1 MKRTYKKALD
11 GVRQKTP
18 LLAFAEHGM
27 SPDEIKQGIID
38 LLSPYFTNQ
47 GILEEMAIPV
57 LAPEAVNVSR
67 IEDDSWAKGMFTNI
81 LNEYRQAAALDIDM
95 CFEGCAEWESQI
107 QHGISEYW
115 SGLYLEVDKSD
126 LNLED
131 FKYEAFRNI
140 GMVIEA
146 CLQPLLKELLLQV
159 RIRKSK
165 ANPDAGLE
173 ALDLGLAVGELID
186 TSGYPELVAPPPWN
200 IRLNQWR
207 NMAQH
212 HKIRVEN
219 GLIVGGF
226 GKGSSEREVK
236 FGRDELLNALKRI
249 YSIFSVIK
257 TARSIFLIDNIKEFK
272 PRVKDIV
279 MRADV
284 HVLHLAASIATQ
296 GFELIDLTIEG
307 NSVTAVI
314 KDITDLPAR
323 ERMLHASQ
331 FVYPVWFDFPLDNV
345 TVEFLDRLG
354 DSILTI
360 NAKGSDC
367 DEVKR
372 KRITS
377 GELAGR
383 VDLVLS
389 EKGKSFFVERAT

>member
-18 LLAFAEHGM
+18 MLAFAEHGM

-38 LLSPYFTNQ
+38 LLSPYFMNQ
-47 GILEEMAIPV
+47 SILKEMAIPV
-57 LAPEAVNVSR
+57 LAPEAINLSK

-81 LNEYRQAAALDIDM
+81 LNEYRQAAALDKDM
-95 CFEGCAEWESQI
+95 CFEGCAKWESQI

-159 RIRKSK
+159 RIRRSKS
-165 ANPDAGLE
+165 NPDAGLE
-173 ALDLGLAVGELID
+173 AMDLGLVVGELID
-186 TSGYPELVAPPPWN
+186 TSGYPELFAPPPWN

-212 HKIRVEN
+212 HKTRVEN
-219 GLIVGGF
+219 GLIVGTF

-236 FGRDELLNALKRI
+236 FGRDELFDALKRI

-257 TARSIFLIDNIKEFK
+257 TARSIFLVDNIKEFK
-272 PRVKDIV
+272 PRVKDIHT
-279 MRADV
+279 RADV
-284 HVLHLAASIATQ
+284 HVLHLAASFATQ

-314 KDITDLPAR
+314 KDITDLSAR

-331 FVYPVWFDFPLDNV
+331 FVYPVWYDFPADNV
-345 TVEFLDRLG
+345 TVKFLDRLG
-354 DSILTI
+354 DLILTV

-367 DEVKR
+367 EEVKR
-372 KRITS
+372 KLIS
-377 GELAGR
+377 SEELASR